1 MTQNVNFI
9 HHLHLSKTEMRLDLI
24 SHQYHPDGPGA
35 SEDFDGKPQP
45 IQLFGNSDSRLRGKL
60 FCEGRFKMLPW
71 AMRGAERVW
80 APLAVFTMQTQ
91 LLSPGQGGI

>member
-1 MTQNVNFI
+1 MTQNGNFI
-9 HHLHLSKTEMRLDLI
+9 HHLNLSKTEIRLDLI
-24 SHQYHPDGPGA
+24 SSVCVSSIPA
-35 SEDFDGKPQP
+35 
-45 IQLFGNSDSRLRGKL
+45 NSDAKSTTNPALKVEPEKV